1 MEIIKEAVETF
12 FSQAIDPKEL
22 LNEQYKRMG
31 KENSDVDWKKVRDND
46 TLYISSLFDS
56 CEWWRNVG
64 RKRHYL
70 VFLVVPSI
78 IALPSFNGFQER
90 IFSACTWFDNP
101 LRQSLKSTRFEMA
114 VLLAVN
120 ESLLCNKVPSEDELE
135 EIVKNVVSN
144 LMTSPRLSGDE
155 DEIESFFETFP
166 SHEKN

>member
-1 MEIIKEAVETF
+1 MSKK
-12 FSQAIDPKEL
+12 SS
-22 LNEQYKRMG
+22 Y
-31 KENSDVDWKKVRDND
+31 VDWKKVRNND

-78 IALPSFNGFQER
+78 IALPSSNGFQER

-120 ESLLCNKVPSEDELE
+120 KSLLCCKVFSEEKFEEITKNVINNLKSLPLPSEGKDE
-135 EIVKNVVSN
+135 V
-144 LMTSPRLSGDE
+144 D
-155 DEIESFFETFP
+155 SFFETFS
-166 SHEKN
+166 SHEKK

>member
-1 MEIIKEAVETF
+1 
-12 FSQAIDPKEL
+12 
-22 LNEQYKRMG
+22 MG
-31 KENSDVDWKKVRDND
+31 KESSDVDWNKVRNNN

-64 RKRHYL
+64 RKHHHL
-70 VFLVVPSI
+70 VFLVVSEI
-78 IALPSFNGFQER
+78 IALPSSNGFQER

-135 EIVKNVVSN
+135 EIVRNVVSN
-144 LMTSPRLSGDE
+144 LMSSPLPSEDE
-155 DEIESFFETFP
+155 DKIESFFETYS